1 MITLLYETVTTF
13 KNTWIK
19 CLKNLT
25 RYCMIIKNN
34 DIQDQEVWNK
44 VARFWYSKTADKS
57 LNVRWLYHYL
67 VILARSFSLQQL
79 SLYIKF
85 LTCVTSFE
93 SVRDSI
99 MILFTLILNGKN
111 SACYWLSS
119 LKNVFIKAYEIL
131 FFEESLNEFD
141 NAIQQLK
148 NDLLNNY
155 IERVTAKFKEQD
167 VFVTVI
173 NSAALFEYEALKQS
187 HLHKSIFRLAFEK
200 VDFQRNQQTNS
211 SFTHSSAEYFD
222 VNDDATH
229 RSFFASANS
238 SAFDNLIDFNIK
250 SSKII
255 ISHASSITFTTLTI
269 SLLRIDDKMCFL
281 SYMFRSSFSEVS

>member
-25 RYCMIIKNN
+25 RYCMIIEND
-34 DIQDQEVWNK
+34 DIQDQEVWNE

-57 LNVRWLYHYL
+57 SNVRWLYHYL

-111 SACYWLSS
+111 SACYWLLS
-119 LKNVFIKAYEIL
+119 LKNVVIKAYEIL
-131 FFEESLNEFD
+131 FFEKSLNEFD

-173 NSAALFEYEALKQS
+173 NIAALFEYEALKQS
-187 HLHKSIFRLAFEK
+187 HLHKSIFRLAFE
-200 VDFQRNQQTNS
+200 
-211 SFTHSSAEYFD
+211 E
-222 VNDDATH
+222 VN
-229 RSFFASANS
+229 F
-238 SAFDNLIDFNIK
+238 
-250 SSKII
+250 
-255 ISHASSITFTTLTI
+255 
-269 SLLRIDDKMCFL
+269 
-281 SYMFRSSFSEVS
+281 